1 MKALKQILFNK
12 RRSRLIKFLKKPVPL
27 WLVILLIIDSL
38 ALGALTDQLIMRR
51 QVNRLQS
58 QLLEVK
64 NPELLVKEAT
74 SQVLPSGGYSTSL
87 KWGDIGKK
95 LVDSGAIDVNKFRE
109 IHKSDIDGRADLD
122 ILDGNSNKSITIN
135 ENNSRLVVNLLWA
148 LGLVNKSKV
157 LDEGPMKSG
166 GTEPSNFAS
175 TGGWTLG
182 TKPAMQ
188 LYSSQELIPL
198 TPEQQE
204 LVRKIAENIYRPCCG
219 NSVAFPDCNHGMAAL
234 AYVELAVASGLTE
247 KQIYKDILAMNSFW
261 FPDTYVEMAVFF
273 QKQQGLT
280 WDKVDP
286 KTALSK
292 DYSSA
297 QGAAR
302 INQAVQGVPGIQS
315 RGGSCGA

>member
-1 MKALKQILFNK
+1 MKVLKQILFNK
-12 RRSRLIKFLKKPVPL
+12 RRGRLIKFLKKPVPL
-27 WLVILLIIDSL
+27 WLVILFIIDSL

-51 QVNRLQS
+51 QVNRLQG
-58 QLLEVK
+58 QLSEVK
-64 NPELLVKEAT
+64 NPELLVKETTA
-74 SQVLPSGGYSTSL
+74 QVLPSGGYTTSL
-87 KWGDIGKK
+87 KWGNIGKK
-95 LVDSGAIDVNKFRE
+95 LVDSGAIDVNKFKE

-122 ILDGNSNKSITIN
+122 ILDGNSNKPIAIN

-157 LDEGPMKSG
+157 LDEGPMKTSG
-166 GTEPSNFAS
+166 TDAGNFAS

-234 AYVELAVASGLTE
+234 GYIELAVANGSAE
-247 KQIYKDILAMNSFW
+247 SQIYKDILAMNSFW
-261 FPDTYVEMAVFF
+261 FPDTYVEMAVYF
-273 QKQQGLT
+273 QRQQGLA

-286 KTALSK
+286 KVALSK

-297 QGAAR
+297 QGAAK
-302 INQAVQGVPGIQS
+302 INQAIQGVPGIKS

>member
-1 MKALKQILFNK
+1 MVKTKKSPRFL
-12 RRSRLIKFLKKPVPL
+12 RRLIPL
-27 WLVILLIIDSL
+27 WLAVLVAVDSL
-38 ALGALTDQLIMRR
+38 ALGALADQLIMRK
-51 QVNRLQS
+51 QVNRLER

-74 SQVLPSGGYSTSL
+74 AQVLPSGGYTTFL

-95 LVDSGAIDVNKFRE
+95 LVDSGAINAEKFKQ

-122 ILDGNSNKSITIN
+122 IFDGDSDKPIAIN

-157 LDEGPMKSG
+157 LDEGPMVEDRSKLG
-166 GTEPSNFAS
+166 NFAS

-182 TKPAMQ
+182 KKTAVE
-188 LYSSQELIPL
+188 LYSSQEIIPL
-198 TPEQQE
+198 TPEQQD
-204 LVRKIAENIYRPCCG
+204 LVKKIAENVYRPCCG
-219 NSVAFPDCNHGMAAL
+219 NPTAFPDCNHGMAAL
-234 AYVELAVASGLTE
+234 AYIELAVAAGLPE
-247 KQIYKDILAMNSFW
+247 KQIYKDILALNSFW
-261 FPDTYVEMAVFF
+261 FPDTYIEMAVYF
-273 QKQQGLT
+273 QKQQGIT

-286 KTALSK
+286 KLALSK

-302 INQAVQGVPGIQS
+302 INQAIQGIPGIQS